1 MGYFHQC
8 LTKDGLRREQI
19 PHAAGLF
26 QAHLEKGI
34 SRPHIWTNRAAQR
47 PVKAPGRQG
56 PVSQGL
62 RSVGQLVYKASL
74 VHWGQALR
82 AKVHKKHSLCF
93 LGRIK
98 RLSGYWVSLVHV
110 TASQSDPS
118 SGTICQRLTQQH
130 SASGPSVLSP
140 SPTFPRLLVNSTL
153 SHDLPLPLHFPGE
166 SHLTVCL
173 APRPSISPLGFI
185 KVHFP
190 DEDAEPQGAK
200 VACPAHTAAQEQSIM
215 GTYLLAPNSALFFF
229 LSLTSCLSD

>member
-1 MGYFHQC
+1 MERWLQERAYITRLRLVPGTSGKGYHSSSHLDKQSC
-8 LTKDGLRREQI
+8 SEACEN
-19 PHAAGLF
+19 PWEAGPC
-26 QAHLEKGI
+26 E
-34 SRPHIWTNRAAQR
+34 PE
-47 PVKAPGRQG
+47 
-56 PVSQGL
+56 L
-62 RSVGQLVYKASL
+62 RSEGQLVCKASL

-93 LGRIK
+93 LGSIK
-98 RLSGYWVSLVHV
+98 RLSGYWVSLAHV

-130 SASGPSVLSP
+130 PASGPSALSLQVPPFP
-140 SPTFPRLLVNSTL
+140 SLLVNSTL
-153 SHDLPLPLHFPGE
+153 PHNLPLPLNFPGE

-173 APRPSISPLGFI
+173 APLPSISPLGFI

-190 DEDAEPQGAK
+190 DEETEPRGAR
-200 VACPAHTAAQEQSIM
+200 VAHPAHTAAQGQSIM

>member
-1 MGYFHQC
+1 M
-8 LTKDGLRREQI
+8 
-19 PHAAGLF
+19 
-26 QAHLEKGI
+26 
-34 SRPHIWTNRAAQR
+34 
-47 PVKAPGRQG
+47 
-56 PVSQGL
+56 SQGL

-130 SASGPSVLSP
+130 SASGPSALSP
-140 SPTFPRLLVNSTL
+140 KSHLSPHLLVNSTL
-153 SHDLPLPLHFPGE
+153 PHDLPIPLNFSGE
-166 SHLTVCL
+166 SNLTVCL
-173 APRPSISPLGFI
+173 APLPSISPLGFI

-215 GTYLLAPNSALFFF
+215 GAYLLAPNSALFFF